1 MSGQSIFLKSNEKPS
16 ESNAV
21 DRFIAE
27 KTGRLPGS
35 AKLIFALDATASRGP
50 TWDMARGLTSDMIR
64 EAASVGQLEMQLV
77 FFSGGMDTPRRCAV
91 SEWTTDPV
99 QFVQA
104 MERVRCQSGYTQ
116 IAKTLEHAVNETMRD
131 RVSATV
137 LIGDMCEAEGGDN
150 IDRVAQT
157 AHRLGQLRTPVFAFL
172 EGNDRTAEAAFRK
185 IAELSHG
192 AFGRFDAGGAK
203 QLGEM
208 LKAAALYAVGG
219 VDALAGRAD
228 SGSALLLGQLRK
240 GTPSEP
246 PKATPGG

>member
-1 MSGQSIFLKSNEKPS
+1 
-16 ESNAV
+16 
-21 DRFIAE
+21 
-27 KTGRLPGS
+27 
-35 AKLIFALDATASRGP
+35 
-50 TWDMARGLTSDMIR
+50 MIR
-64 EAASVGQLEMQLV
+64 EAATSVDSQMQLV
-77 FFSGGMDTPRRCAV
+77 FFSGGMDTPRRCAS
-91 SEWTTDPV
+91 SEWMTDPIR
-99 QFVQA
+99 FVRT
-104 MERVRCQSGYTQ
+104 MEQVRCESGYTQ
-116 IAKTLEHAVNETMRD
+116 IAKALEHAVNETMRD

-219 VDALAGRAD
+219 VDALAGRGELWQRSPARATEEGNPIRTAENHARRIGHPPPRR
-228 SGSALLLGQLRK
+228 SNILASLMVFLRPANVPSPVPMAHGQFRRQ
-240 GTPSEP
+240 GRRC
-246 PKATPGG
+246 

>member
-1 MSGQSIFLKSNEKPS
+1 MNLLKPQDNQPNEQS
-16 ESNAV
+16 AV
-21 DRFIAE
+21 DKFIE
-27 KTGRLPGS
+27 KTGRTGVGRL
-35 AKLIFALDATASRGP
+35 LFVLDATASRGP
-50 TWDMARGLTSDMIR
+50 TWDMARALTGDMIR

-99 QFVQA
+99 GFVQA

-116 IAKTLEHAVNETMRD
+116 IAKALEHAVNETMRD

-150 IDRVAQT
+150 IDRMAQT

-192 AFGRFDAGGAK
+192 AFGRFDAGGVK

-219 VDALAGRAD
+219 VDALAGRDD

-246 PKATPGG
+246 PKTTPGG